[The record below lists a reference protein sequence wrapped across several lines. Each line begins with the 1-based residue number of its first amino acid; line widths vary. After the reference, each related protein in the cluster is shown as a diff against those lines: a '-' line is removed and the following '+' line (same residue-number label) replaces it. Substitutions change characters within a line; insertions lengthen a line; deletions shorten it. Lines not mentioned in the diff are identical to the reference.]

1 MIENFKIFYSERKK
15 SPFSKLST
23 LPTSGTNLSA
33 VGFGL
38 LDQVNR
44 TKQISRRIPP
54 LYSGLLAVRQLL

>member
-15 SPFSKLST
+15 SPVSKLST

-44 TKQISRRIPP
+44 TQQISR
-54 LYSGLLAVRQLL
+54 LQHK